1 MLTSCTPSSSD
12 TCAIIWAS
20 SLRCGRTCV
29 DQEPKE
35 IELIL
40 KNLWQRPLVCECV
53 EVLPG
58 AVCYLALLLSVILVL
73 SS

>member
-1 MLTSCTPSSSD
+1 MML
-12 TCAIIWAS
+12 
-20 SLRCGRTCV
+20 
-29 DQEPKE
+29 KH
-35 IELIL
+35 
-40 KNLWQRPLVCECV
+40 LWQRPLVREWV

>member
-1 MLTSCTPSSSD
+1 M
-12 TCAIIWAS
+12 I
-20 SLRCGRTCV
+20 
-29 DQEPKE
+29 QEPKE

-40 KNLWQRPLVCECV
+40 KNLWQRPLVRECV